1 MKRGIYM
8 SSKVKHASHWRM
20 LRDELGEPI
29 ISTWI
34 DNDGPGESADLAI
47 FADVWKR
54 CIMEASTCEVLIVY
68 RKGDDDLDGSW
79 AEIGAALAA
88 DTPVYAVGIEKLT
101 HPGVTHFT
109 TIELAIDAARA
120 LRKAA

>member
-8 SSKVKHASHWRM
+8 ASKTKHASRWRM

-34 DNDGPGESADLAI
+34 DNGETADLADI
-47 FADVWKR
+47 WKR
-54 CIMEASTCEVLIVY
+54 CIEEASTCAVLIVY
-68 RKGDDDLDGSW
+68 RESDEVLNGSW

-88 DTPVYAVGIEKLT
+88 DTPIYAVGMEELT
-101 HPGVTHFT
+101 DHRGITHCT
-109 TIELAIDAARA
+109 TIESAIAAARA
-120 LRKAA
+120 LCKAG